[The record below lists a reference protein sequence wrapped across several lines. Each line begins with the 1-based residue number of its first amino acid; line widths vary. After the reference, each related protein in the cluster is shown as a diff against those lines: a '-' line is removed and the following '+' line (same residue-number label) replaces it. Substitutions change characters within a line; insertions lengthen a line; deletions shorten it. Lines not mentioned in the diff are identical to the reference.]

1 MLDSKPLA
9 IKGCINVFLSGE
21 YFHGISWD
29 QFVSFYS
36 YDKKFLT
43 LKWKN
48 AKYEIA
54 WVHSHYHSW
63 LFETK
68 HCATLCG
75 SFYSFFF
82 SWSLLWLVCCCSWRF
97 SFTPFLSFHV
107 SFSPHFKQSYKM
119 WDNLKVTMKERI
131 ILNFDSSAC
140 ACWDYRLAQLPLYN
154 AEERTQSFL
163 HAWPLFYLL
172 SYISRFVTMISFYIF
187 F

>member
-82 SWSLLWLVCCCSWRF
+82 FPDHCYDLSAVAAEGFPSLPFSLSMSHFPPISNNLTRCEITLKWLWR
-97 SFTPFLSFHV
+97 
-107 SFSPHFKQSYKM
+107 
-119 WDNLKVTMKERI
+119 KE
-131 ILNFDSSAC
+131 
-140 ACWDYRLAQLPLYN
+140 
-154 AEERTQSFL
+154 
-163 HAWPLFYLL
+163 
-172 SYISRFVTMISFYIF
+172 
-187 F
+187 